1 MKEVRMSIP
10 AGKPHRA
17 IPPSEI
23 LEDFLGEYGITQ
35 YRLAKETKIPHATI
49 TRIMK
54 NESRIT
60 AEIAVRLGLYFG
72 NGAEFWA
79 NCQNHYDLYK
89 IILEK
94 GSDIK
99 KSIIPF
105 EKRQMATV

>member
-1 MKEVRMSIP
+1 
-10 AGKPHRA
+10 
-17 IPPSEI
+17 
-23 LEDFLGEYGITQ
+23 
-35 YRLAKETKIPHATI
+35 
-49 TRIMK
+49 MK

-79 NCQNHYDLYK
+79 NCQNHYDLYE
-89 IILEK
+89 IILKK